1 MFCDRMGTK
10 QTKGE
15 LLLGEYMRAKEA
27 AKKWGVTQDL
37 VARWCRAGKIDGA
50 EQDAKEVRG
59 GYQQTQRN
67 RGWQEENKQ
76 QKRRIRRNEKTD
88 SIVTCAYY
96 GIVFERLWRWRT
108 ENRINN

>member
-15 LLLGEYMRAKEA
+15 LLLGEYM
-27 AKKWGVTQDL
+27 VTQDL

-76 QKRRIRRNEKTD
+76 QKRRMRRNEKTD
-88 SIVTCAYY
+88 NIVTCAYY
-96 GIVFERLWRWRT
+96 GVVFERLRRWRT